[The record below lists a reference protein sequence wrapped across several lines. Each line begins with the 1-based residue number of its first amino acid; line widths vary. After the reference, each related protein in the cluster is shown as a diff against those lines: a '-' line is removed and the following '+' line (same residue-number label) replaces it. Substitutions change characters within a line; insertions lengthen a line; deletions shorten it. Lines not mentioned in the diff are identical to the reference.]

1 MPRPPSTSLLKAEG
15 MDAAHFGDID
25 VSTDLDHS
33 AAMRHHEVRSETT
46 GTPQST
52 PPEDHTA
59 TSSSHQPALDK
70 ATREFVLSW
79 IHSNYVIDKD
89 HSVAR
94 NDAYEHYI
102 SSCEGLNLRP
112 INSALYGKLMR
123 SVFPDMSTRRLG
135 TRGSSK
141 YHYGGIKRRVSSDQ
155 ASNQVQSTSDFSP
168 MNTTVSGFSVFSQD
182 SPLTA
187 NQHSQHHPSDTE
199 SPYLPSLGTDT
210 LVPAL
215 PILTTAVTGASESPL
230 KLPRF
235 FPPTLYNRN
244 EAIADDESIQL
255 ASDFTQL
262 YAKHC
267 STILTYSQADQWK
280 KIRRELMD
288 FWHGL
293 DSKYT
298 KLLRESN
305 ELVEAIWRWD
315 SALYDCFMANSI
327 GDVTVAIP
335 APKTRALRQFASQ
348 YEDWVT
354 ESIKSYSADLHQSKV
369 DVARLFIS
377 KLRHR
382 VLLNHEAKL
391 ASQIIENEEKMT
403 ELQHDWAAIDVA
415 MIIDQATWIC
425 ECRADDVEKIVIKD
439 IVNLLHDGKALD
451 DWISWLKKLT
461 SNFMLKTMDAGRFVH
476 HARQIILK
484 WNHYGSAILKDFSL
498 RSAVSLGTFMV
509 LKMFVDDYLIALVE
523 GHIAELNVRLAR
535 PTAPPLGFDDERQP
549 GVSDGKGAGD
559 PSDLP
564 DSKSSR
570 RDDTKP
576 PFNIVFHKFR

>member
-1 MPRPPSTSLLKAEG
+1 MPRPPSTSLPKAEG
-15 MDAAHFGDID
+15 LGAAHFGDVD

-52 PPEDHTA
+52 SPEDHTA

-70 ATREFVLSW
+70 ATREFVLSC
-79 IHSNYVIDKD
+79 
-89 HSVAR
+89 
-94 NDAYEHYI
+94 
-102 SSCEGLNLRP
+102 SCEGLNLRP

-123 SVFPDMSTRRLG
+123 TVFPDMSTRRLG

-155 ASNQVQSTSDFSP
+155 ASNQVQSVSDFSP
-168 MNTTVSGFSVFSQD
+168 MNTTVS
-182 SPLTA
+182 PLTA
-187 NQHSQHHPSDTE
+187 NQHSQHLPSDTE
-199 SPYLPSLGTDT
+199 SPYLPSLGTET

-235 FPPTLYNRN
+235 FPPTLYNSN
-244 EAIADDESIQL
+244 EAIADDEPIQL
-255 ASDFTQL
+255 AQISG
-262 YAKHC
+262 K
-267 STILTYSQADQWK
+267 
-280 KIRRELMD
+280 RRELMD

-293 DSKYT
+293 DAKYT

-327 GDVTVAIP
+327 GEVTVAIP

-354 ESIKSYSADLHQSKV
+354 ESIKSYSADLYQSKV
-369 DVARLFIS
+369 DVARLFVS

-391 ASQIIENEEKMT
+391 ASQIIQNEEKMT

-425 ECRADDVEKIVIKD
+425 ECRADDVEKIVVKD
-439 IVNLLHDGKALD
+439 MVNLLHDSKALD

-535 PTAPPLGFDDERQP
+535 PTAPPLGFDDERQS
-549 GVSDGKGAGD
+549 GVSDGKGTGD
-559 PSDLP
+559 PSDWP

-570 RDDTKP
+570 KDDTKP
-576 PFNIVFHKFR
+576 PFNIVFHRFR